1 MWKTSSMI
9 AAALTL
15 ACREGSTGPDQA
27 ACVRGALAQGA
38 IVTGELSSADCT
50 MTRAGVSL
58 PYEVYTV
65 RLSPGERYLIT
76 LHSNAAWTPILELRD
91 TTPNHSVVA
100 AGWSDVFVENRY
112 SQLMFVAPNEFPST
126 TKTYELWVQGDT
138 STAVGRYTLSSQLCG
153 GSSEEIWGTRTVVAH
168 GVLSASDCVLHD
180 RHMLPDSTY
189 AHLFVLYLG
198 RGEQK
203 TITVTATSA
212 GLGPSLLLYGP
223 GFARGGVTHRASAL
237 GDTSTTSLTIEAAAS
252 IDAAGDY
259 IFAVGGSA
267 FGQTGGYTMTIS
279 EGRPTP

>member
-15 ACREGSTGPDQA
+15 ACSEGSTGPDQA

-112 SQLMFVAPNEFPST
+112 SQLMFVAPNEFPGT

-138 STAVGRYTLSSQLCG
+138 SAAGSVHVELAALRRQQRGDLGHPDGRRPRCVERVGLRAPRSSHAAGQYLRSPLRALSRPRRTEDDHGDRDIRGAGPFAPAVRARVC
-153 GSSEEIWGTRTVVAH
+153 E
-168 GVLSASDCVLHD
+168 
-180 RHMLPDSTY
+180 
-189 AHLFVLYLG
+189 G
-198 RGEQK
+198 RGDAPRVG
-203 TITVTATSA
+203 IGRHLDDIVDH
-212 GLGPSLLLYGP
+212 
-223 GFARGGVTHRASAL
+223 RGSR
-237 GDTSTTSLTIEAAAS
+237 
-252 IDAAGDY
+252 
-259 IFAVGGSA
+259 
-267 FGQTGGYTMTIS
+267 
-279 EGRPTP
+279 